1 MEEGTG
7 VEAASRAIPPAD
19 RRRPD
24 LSGCQSL
31 AVQTF
36 SPVVGVVLSNNARL
50 LFQYDA
56 IVDTL
61 GRDARGVPTDLAND
75 QWTVRSQVEF

>member
-1 MEEGTG
+1 M
-7 VEAASRAIPPAD
+7 PA
-19 RRRPD
+19 
-24 LSGCQSL
+24 SL

-36 SPVVGVVLSNNARL
+36 SPVVGVVLSNHARL

-61 GRDARGVPTDLAND
+61 ERDARGVPTDLAND
-75 QWTVRSQVEF
+75 QWTARAQVEF